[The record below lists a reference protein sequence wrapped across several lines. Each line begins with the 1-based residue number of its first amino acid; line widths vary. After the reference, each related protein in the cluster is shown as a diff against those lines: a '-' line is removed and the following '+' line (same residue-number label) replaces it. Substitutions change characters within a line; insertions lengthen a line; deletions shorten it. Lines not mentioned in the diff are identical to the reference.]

1 MWHLSMPWWDFA
13 ARGAIIY
20 AFLTVV
26 LRVTGKRQ
34 MGHLAPF
41 DLILLLVLSNTVQN
55 AMNGGDTS
63 VPGGIISACTVI
75 SLNYIVSWLTFHSK
89 PLSRLI
95 EGRAV
100 VLVRDGKINELARRH
115 AMLTRE
121 ELMAA
126 LRAQDCAGLESV
138 HYALLE
144 NTGEITVVHRSTRPK
159 EGE

>member
-1 MWHLSMPWWDFA
+1 MWQLSMPWWEFIV
-13 ARGAIIY
+13 RGAIIY
-20 AFLTVV
+20 TFLTLI
-26 LRVTGKRQ
+26 LRLTGTRQ

-55 AMNGGDTS
+55 AMNGGDNS
-63 VPGGIISACTVI
+63 VPGGLISACTVVT
-75 SLNYIVSWLTFHSK
+75 LNYVVSWLTFHNK
-89 PLSRLI
+89 TIARFV

-100 VLVRDGKINELARRH
+100 VLVRNGKINDLARRH

-126 LRAQDCAGLESV
+126 LRAQDCASLESV

-144 NTGEITVVHRSTRPK
+144 NTGEITVMRK
-159 EGE
+159 K